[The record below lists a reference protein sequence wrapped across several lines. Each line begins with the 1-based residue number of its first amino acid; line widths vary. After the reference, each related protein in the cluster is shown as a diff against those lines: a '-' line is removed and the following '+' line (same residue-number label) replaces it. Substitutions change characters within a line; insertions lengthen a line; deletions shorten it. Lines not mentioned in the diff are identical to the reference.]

1 VLDRHAPPFH
11 DLDVVVARCVA
22 AAPQYGLEF
31 LPLPGGVAS
40 HSNSSNNSNNS
51 KSCRSRRSWFDV

>member
-31 LPLPGGVAS
+31 LPLPGGRGVS
-40 HSNSSNNSNNS
+40 
-51 KSCRSRRSWFDV
+51 FE